1 MVLILLLYRS
11 DRIGTAPHTF
21 AFAHPFLYFVECLTE
36 SLQVD
41 DFTFP
46 QVAEHIFDARV
57 GTDGNEVFVCD
68 TRALFG
74 IDVGDKI
81 GDRVTQ
87 ACYID
92 GLRKCGLSE
101 YGGRYAVFAGGQR
114 SVTDSMP
121 SSRTVIERIHRERCV
136 PSAR

>member
-1 MVLILLLYRS
+1 MVLIFLLYRS

-21 AFAHPFLYFVECLTE
+21 AFAHQFLYFVECLAE

-68 TRALFG
+68 ARALFG

-87 ACYID
+87 ARYID

-101 YGGRYAVFAGGQR
+101 YGGQR
-114 SVTDSMP
+114 SVTSSMP
-121 SSRTVIERIHRERCV
+121 SSPTVIERIHRERCV